1 MLLKINEPNLTI
13 YSIAKKLSGE
23 NQAATDHF
31 QEARWLV
38 EHVLGEQ
45 NYLANFNQINLNP
58 EQTKKLE
65 ELIFARSA
73 LHKPI
78 GYLLGNVPF
87 CGLLLE
93 TRQPILLPRMETEEW
108 CNHLIEKLKKTEFEK
123 LEIADLC
130 TGSGCIALALAKA
143 FPNSK
148 IIGSDINVQAIELA
162 KKNALCCNIFNTE
175 FLISDLFESIPTEKK
190 FDLIVANPP
199 YLSQNEWTE
208 LSPDVQL
215 WEDKAA
221 LLAENDGLEFYEKII
236 SQAKFWLKPDGLNW
250 LVLEIGHNQ
259 AEKVCEFLIEQGF
272 QINQIFIDSFQK
284 SRAIFSRKK

>member
-1 MLLKINEPNLTI
+1 MKIKEQKLTI
-13 YSIAKKLSGE
+13 YSVAEKLAG
-23 NQAATDHF
+23 NKQPVIGHF
-31 QEARWLV
+31 QEAKWLV
-38 EHVLGEQ
+38 EYVLKKSI
-45 NYLANFNQINLNP
+45 NSDHINLSDDQLK
-58 EQTKKLE
+58 ELEKL
-65 ELIFARSA
+65 ISARIDE
-73 LHKPI
+73 HKPL

-123 LEIADLC
+123 LEIVDLC

-148 IIGSDINVQAIELA
+148 ITCSDINTQAIELA

-199 YLSQNEWTE
+199 YLSENEWAE

-221 LLAENDGLEFYEKII
+221 LLGGDQGLEFYEKII
-236 SQAKFWLKPDGLNW
+236 SQAKFWLKPNGLNW

-259 AEKVCEFLIEQGF
+259 AEKVCEFLIKNGF
-272 QINQIFIDSFQK
+272 EINQIFIDSFQK
-284 SRAIFSRKK
+284 SRAIFCSQPGSL